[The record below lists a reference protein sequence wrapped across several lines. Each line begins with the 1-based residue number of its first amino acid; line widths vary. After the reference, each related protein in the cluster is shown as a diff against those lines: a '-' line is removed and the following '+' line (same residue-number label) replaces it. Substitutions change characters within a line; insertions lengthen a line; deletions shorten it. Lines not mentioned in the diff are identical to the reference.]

1 MNYAA
6 VDKGVEMVEEA
17 EVPARWAD
25 IEIPEEK
32 IDENLP
38 KWIRKIQMPVNAM
51 KGDNIPVSDFN
62 RSARRNHASGY
73 FQVRKERYCS

>member
-1 MNYAA
+1 MARKGEKVINMNYAA

-32 IDENLP
+32 VMRTCQSGSVTSRCRL
-38 KWIRKIQMPVNAM
+38 
-51 KGDNIPVSDFN
+51 IP
-62 RSARRNHASGY
+62 
-73 FQVRKERYCS
+73 